1 MVHQRQITYLDALG
15 EGTGIGTD
23 RGRGL
28 LAVEL
33 PVELADSELTKVAI
47 HEVVNGV
54 EQVHVALVDPLLDAE
69 VQPPCAPA
77 EPVPTVKSEQV
88 TGQEGLSTTNGHR
101 GVAGGERNLL
111 SKVGTGGGPET
122 DNQDLLA
129 VELSGSAEVAGVHDL
144 ALEVGHAGVLGNE
157 RRRGLTVGDN
167 QAVDLDE
174 VLLESAVEALEGDG
188 PGTGGVLGG
197 IEHVGAGCNVVV
209 EVEPLGVGVQVA
221 DDARV
226 ARVIR
231 LVLGELMVRELHG
244 LLVGV
249 HAARL
254 VHVSAVGVRVE
265 VPQASQLGIPVE
277 DHRLNADGEE
287 VTRGTDA
294 GETASDDSNALAPIG
309 GLAQR
314 LGDGP
319 GSPVD
324 WKTFFHCDEFRE
336 ISGRLRYE

>member
-1 MVHQRQITYLDALG
+1 M
-15 EGTGIGTD
+15 
-23 RGRGL
+23 
-28 LAVEL
+28 
-33 PVELADSELTKVAI
+33 
-47 HEVVNGV
+47 
-54 EQVHVALVDPLLDAE
+54 
-69 VQPPCAPA
+69 QPPRAPA
-77 EPVPTVKSEQV
+77 EPVPTVQSEQV
-88 TGQEGLSTTNGHR
+88 AGQEGLSTTNGHG

-111 SKVGTGGGPET
+111 SKVGSSGGSEA

-144 ALEVGHAGVLGNE
+144 ALELVHAGVLGNE
-157 RRRGLTVGDN
+157 GRGGLAVGDD

-174 VLLESAVEALEGDG
+174 VLLVGAVEALEGDG
-188 PGTGGVLGG
+188 PGTGSVLGS
-197 IEHVGAGCNVVV
+197 IEHVGAGSHVVV

-221 DDARV
+221 DDAGV

-277 DHRLNADGEE
+277 DHGLDADGEE
-287 VTRGTDA
+287 VARGTDA
-294 GETASDDSNALAPIG
+294 GETASDDSDTLASIRR
-309 GLAQR
+309 LAQR

-319 GSPVD
+319 GDPID
-324 WKTFFHCDEFRE
+324 WKTFFHCDEFLE
-336 ISGRLRYE
+336 TS